1 MEIVYIIITAL
12 VALAIGAVAAVIIQR
27 SLAAS
32 RAKIIIEEAAK
43 EAEVIKKNKL
53 LEAKE
58 EEIRITSEA
67 EKQAAQKM
75 AKLQSTESKLKQR
88 EMQLNQQQGD
98 NQRERNNIEQT
109 KARLDEQLAG

>member
-67 EKQAAQKM
+67 EKQAAQK
-75 AKLQSTESKLKQR
+75 
-88 EMQLNQQQGD
+88 
-98 NQRERNNIEQT
+98 
-109 KARLDEQLAG
+109 